1 MIKILMESQTSM
13 SLNEIVLR
21 INEFD
26 PLALQGK
33 TPKKSLYS
41 IIYRREE
48 KRREAQEPSAF
59 ITEKRYGVILYKVNP
74 EFSLSKAGKRI
85 E

>member
-1 MIKILMESQTSM
+1 M

-21 INEFD
+21 INELD

-48 KRREAQEPSAF
+48 RRREAQKPSAF

-74 EFSLSKAGKRI
+74 EFNPSKAGERVA
-85 E
+85 